1 MRIEALKKELAR
13 VKSRIEAARCDHKK
27 SKPDIYG
34 PHDIIL
40 RSINALYEEEEQ
52 LKRKLLY
59 ARIDELEARL
69 DALEYAKN

>member
-1 MRIEALKKELAR
+1 MRVKELRQELAR
-13 VKSRIEAARCDHKK
+13 VKSRIEGARCDLKK

-40 RSINALYEEEEQ
+40 RSIKALYEEEEQ